1 MTPLTMGR
9 SYLFLLSVSALAIN
23 SCSPG
28 PAPVATSLRDPSNPA
43 APEGASPLSS
53 ASPPAE
59 APEGD
64 HAHHHDPMHGAP
76 SAPDAAGAT
85 GLTGAGEEAPSPG
98 PKSALYVCPM
108 HPAVTSPSPARCSK
122 CGMNLVPKK

>member
-1 MTPLTMGR
+1 MTPLTMGPSFR
-9 SYLFLLSVSALAIN
+9 FLLSVSALAIS

-53 ASPPAE
+53 ASPPAD

-76 SAPDAAGAT
+76 SAPHTAGAT
-85 GLTGAGEEAPSPG
+85 GVTSAGREAPSPG
-98 PKSALYVCPM
+98 PTSAVYVCPM
-108 HPAVTSPSPARCSK
+108 HPEVTSPAPNRCPQ